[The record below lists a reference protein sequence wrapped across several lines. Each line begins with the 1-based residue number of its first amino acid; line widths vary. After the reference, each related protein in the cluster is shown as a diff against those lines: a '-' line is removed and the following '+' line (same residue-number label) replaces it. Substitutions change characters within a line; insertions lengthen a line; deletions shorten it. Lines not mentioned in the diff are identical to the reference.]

1 MFNQNKMII
10 IDTPPGAGPIT
21 RYRFWNEKFKVR
33 RPLKAMPDILQ
44 PGEELY
50 MVVGGNIDR
59 GSLQTAMQALGMTTG
74 GSASGFMNALPGLL
88 FALIG
93 FSIFAAGFMLSVA
106 AASAVAQV
114 PLIGAPLAPIVSLV
128 IFAGTIAL
136 LVVVGIPIAPLFGS
150 AIVATD
156 KRVMYVKKPWIG
168 LEVRDFTYSQISS
181 ISQDTGLM
189 SATITIQLAGSGI
202 RFTQIL
208 KEKSGPLMNAVRG
221 NIDRPQS
228 VSLDPTSIQA
238 LTDATNAPNTL
249 GSPHSNRQ
257 HSLSQGDSESN
268 LETLERLANLR
279 DRGILSEEEFAEEKS
294 KVLRGN

>member
-93 FSIFAAGFMLSVA
+93 LSILSAGFMLSMA
-106 AASAVAQV
+106 AAGAVAQV
-114 PLIGAPLAPIVSLV
+114 PLIGAPLAPVVSLV
-128 IFAGTIAL
+128 IL
-136 LVVVGIPIAPLFGS
+136 RWNHCVVGRRRNSYRSLIWLGDSGNGQEGDVCEKALDRAGGKRLHLFADILDFPGYGPYERDNHDP
-150 AIVATD
+150 VGG
-156 KRVMYVKKPWIG
+156 KRNTVHADTEGK
-168 LEVRDFTYSQISS
+168 VRAVDECRSRQHRQTTIRVPGPYL
-181 ISQDTGLM
+181 DTGADRRHER
-189 SATITIQLAGSGI
+189 SKYAG
-202 RFTQIL
+202 
-208 KEKSGPLMNAVRG
+208 
-221 NIDRPQS
+221 
-228 VSLDPTSIQA
+228 
-238 LTDATNAPNTL
+238 
-249 GSPHSNRQ
+249 
-257 HSLSQGDSESN
+257 
-268 LETLERLANLR
+268 
-279 DRGILSEEEFAEEKS
+279 FAS
-294 KVLRGN
+294 

>member
-1 MFNQNKMII
+1 M
-10 IDTPPGAGPIT
+10 
-21 RYRFWNEKFKVR
+21 R
-33 RPLKAMPDILQ
+33 
-44 PGEELY
+44 
-50 MVVGGNIDR
+50 
-59 GSLQTAMQALGMTTG
+59 
-74 GSASGFMNALPGLL
+74 LPGLL

-93 FSIFAAGFMLSVA
+93 LSIFSAGFMLSMA
-106 AASAVAQV
+106 AAGAVAQV
-114 PLIGAPLAPIVSLV
+114 PLIGAPLAPVVSLV
-128 IFAGTIAL
+128 IFAGTIAS
-136 LVVVGIPIAPLFGS
+136 LVVIGIPIAPLYGS

-181 ISQDTGLM
+181 ISQDTGLV

-238 LTDATNAPNTL
+238 LADVTNAPNTL
-249 GSPHSNRQ
+249 DSPPGNRQ

-279 DRGILSEEEFAEEKS
+279 DRGILSEEGIRGRKIKS
-294 KVLRGN
+294 LERKLKWTESYCI